1 MLQHSKILNQLYS
14 SFIILNNEIL
24 TMGQGYLVIIILYIL
39 CNITC
44 LIFVIS
50 SYCLGEWLWIPFLTF
65 VNIENDN
72 EYLESDDL
80 NNNGKVFLLPAF
92 GVAF

>member
-50 SYCLGEWLWIPFLTF
+50 SYYLGVKNLLCLRSDLLFKSKKSIIFENPF
-65 VNIENDN
+65 
-72 EYLESDDL
+72 
-80 NNNGKVFLLPAF
+80 
-92 GVAF
+92 